1 MNKDKR
7 TSIFGVNS
15 LFMIAAVF
23 LIFLGTIAQRKSM
36 WTGSIFVEI
45 FIILIP
51 SLLYVKFNENS
62 FSEVLKLNPL
72 RIKDLILVILI
83 TILLYPVA
91 VFFQAIF
98 IAIINLVKPIIPN
111 QMPLPKNLF
120 DFIKSIIVIAIVPG
134 ICEEIMF
141 RGVILDGYKKIGYK
155 HAIVISSIL
164 FGLMHFTLANLI
176 GPTILGVAFAI
187 MVYRTNSIYSS
198 IIAHIINNSIAV
210 LLGYLIE
217 TNEEI
222 LDSILYMENT
232 VIIYMPFVIL
242 AILFIVK
249 MLFERLGTD
258 KYKYSIYEYDILED
272 NLGYGKLAYY
282 SPVIV
287 VIFLFIYINLM
298 YVLI

>member
-1 MNKDKR
+1 MDKDKR
-7 TSIFGVNS
+7 ASIFGVNS
-15 LFMIAAVF
+15 LFMITAVF

-45 FIILIP
+45 FIILMP
-51 SLLYVKFNENS
+51 SLVYIKFNENS
-62 FSEVLKLNPL
+62 FSDVLKLNPL
-72 RIKDLILVILI
+72 RVKDLILVILI

-98 IAIINLVKPIIPN
+98 ISIINLVKPIIPN

-155 HAIVISSIL
+155 HAIAISSIL

-210 LLGYLIE
+210 FLGYLIE
-217 TNEEI
+217 TNQEI
-222 LDSILYMENT
+222 LDGILYMENT
-232 VIIYMPFVIL
+232 VIMYIPFLIL
-242 AILFIVK
+242 GLLFIIK
-249 MLFERLGTD
+249 ALFERLGTD
-258 KYKYSIYEYDILED
+258 KYKYSLYEYDILED

-282 SPVIV
+282 SPVV
-287 VIFLFIYINLM
+287 VVVFLFIYINLM